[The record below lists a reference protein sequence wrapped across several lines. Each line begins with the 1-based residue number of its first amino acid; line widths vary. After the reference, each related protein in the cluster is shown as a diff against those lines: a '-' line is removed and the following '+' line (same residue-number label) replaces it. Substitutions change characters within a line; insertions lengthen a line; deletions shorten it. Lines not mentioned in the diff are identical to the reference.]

1 MHEPWE
7 LAHQPSRFKSLCKDT
22 SVNNPSFFY
31 YGMVGVSLA
40 LLGLLLT
47 VLEFRRM
54 SPSKNLIDRTR

>member
-1 MHEPWE
+1 MSRGSS
-7 LAHQPSRFKSLCKDT
+7 LIQPRRFKSLCKDH

-31 YGMVGVSLA
+31 YGMVGVSLT

-54 SPSKNLIDRTR
+54 SPSKNLIDLTR

>member
-7 LAHQPSRFKSLCKDT
+7 LVHQPSRLKSLCKDI
-22 SVNNPSFFY
+22 SVNDPSFFY

-54 SPSKNLIDRTR
+54 SPRKNLIDRTR

>member
-7 LAHQPSRFKSLCKDT
+7 LAHQPRRFKSLCRDNP
-22 SVNNPSFFY
+22 VHNPSFFY
-31 YGMVGVSLA
+31 YGVVGVSLA

-54 SPSKNLIDRTR
+54 SRSKNLT